1 MTTNNMK
8 WFTFSQNNSG
18 GYFHGPRHVVVQA
31 VNAAMANA
39 AAESFA
45 GVYFDGCSWRGLD
58 CQCCGDRWSRTWDG
72 EYEDKPMLYG
82 VDVVPNK
89 NVMLVYFDGRTEG
102 GQSSET

>member
-18 GYFHGPRHVVVQA
+18 GEYSDGPRHVVVQA

-45 GVYFDGCSWRGLD
+45 GVYFDGCSRGLD

-89 NVMLVYFDGRTEG
+89 TVMLVYFDGRTEG
-102 GQSSET
+102 GK

>member
-18 GYFHGPRHVVVQA
+18 GYFDGPRHVVVQA
-31 VNAAMANA
+31 VNAATANA

-45 GVYFDGCSWRGLD
+45 GVYFDGCSKGLD

-72 EYEDKPMLYG
+72 KYEDKPMVYG
-82 VDVVPNK
+82 VDAVPNK
-89 NVMLVYFDGRTEG
+89 NVMLVYYDGRTEG